1 MFFNNDYSIL
11 EALIFYSNTGR

>member
-11 EALIFYSNTGR
+11 EALICY